1 MQISHNLALFETLEN
16 KLQSLTLKTISHKI
30 TLVVPNCKM
39 MSAHA
44 HFVNVHLFLTFLLL
58 APYSLHFS
66 LLLLI
71 HSKASTIE
79 FSVYFYSANEVIQ
92 LFLLLVSLSVYTY
105 FYIVQNANATLS
117 KCTERFSTNPF
128 PKILYINNRYFSL
141 FLREP
146 FYLVYNFLRSLLFFL
161 LITREIP
168 TSICFLF
175 NLFLFQILFGIALH

>member
-58 APYSLHFS
+58 ALYSLHFS

-71 HSKASTIE
+71 HSKASPIE
-79 FSVYFYSANEVIQ
+79 FSVYFYSANEVIE
-92 LFLLLVSLSVYTY
+92 LFLLIVSLTLCLY
-105 FYIVQNANATLS
+105 FYTQCKMQMPHYRNARNGFS
-117 KCTERFSTNPF
+117 PIHFQRFCT
-128 PKILYINNRYFSL
+128 
-141 FLREP
+141 
-146 FYLVYNFLRSLLFFL
+146 
-161 LITREIP
+161 
-168 TSICFLF
+168 
-175 NLFLFQILFGIALH
+175 